1 MAKDKET
8 PTGGARHGDPAVE
21 KTCPI
26 GSCRRDGGEF
36 RASQRLATGTR
47 GSGQSYGPCARNGSR
62 RETPTGEVSISRCD
76 SRGMMRVCS
85 GMSAVRSGV
94 MSKKGEVGGWA
105 APVVKARVHLLSD
118 AETQNTTTTVYCEC
132 MRGAC
137 CHMHHHG
144 CGGAQPFFAPR
155 YPAV

>member
-8 PTGGARHGDPAVE
+8 PTGGAWHRDPAVE

-62 RETPTGEVSISRCD
+62 RETPTGEKEQQGRGGGRQGLHCGEANPNQRLGEKNKTQTRNWGGPQVRDPVPIVSVNPEADPPQPS
-76 SRGMMRVCS
+76 
-85 GMSAVRSGV
+85 
-94 MSKKGEVGGWA
+94 
-105 APVVKARVHLLSD
+105 APVRPNR
-118 AETQNTTTTVYCEC
+118 AEQDVIKTERQ
-132 MRGAC
+132 R
-137 CHMHHHG
+137 
-144 CGGAQPFFAPR
+144 QPPWL
-155 YPAV
+155 

>member
-8 PTGGARHGDPAVE
+8 PTGGAWHRDPAVE

-62 RETPTGEVSISRCD
+62 RETPTGEKEQQGRGGGRLIQEGNRAHVSKATHRQRERERERELLFKRETAHLCLKVVYSSIIITVEGSARDLSRA
-76 SRGMMRVCS
+76 S
-85 GMSAVRSGV
+85 GDR
-94 MSKKGEVGGWA
+94 E
-105 APVVKARVHLLSD
+105 R
-118 AETQNTTTTVYCEC
+118 E
-132 MRGAC
+132 
-137 CHMHHHG
+137 
-144 CGGAQPFFAPR
+144 
-155 YPAV
+155 